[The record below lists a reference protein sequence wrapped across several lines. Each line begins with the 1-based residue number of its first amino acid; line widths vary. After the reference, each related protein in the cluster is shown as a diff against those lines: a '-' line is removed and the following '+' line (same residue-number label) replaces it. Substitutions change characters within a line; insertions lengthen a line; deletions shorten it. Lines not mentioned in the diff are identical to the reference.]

1 MPVQKFDPPQPSE
14 LFLELKSKY
23 RIQTEYLKKLSPN
36 YKNRCW
42 DILRFWLRILEE
54 KISQNEG
61 EVSFEI
67 YKRCKNELEFVPRY
81 ELRFL
86 CEVCR
91 LFHGV
96 NEHLTNLV
104 WEDILLKIDEKG
116 HTGDFADPLPVFI
129 ELAFDLNR
137 IDSGNKLFF
146 INVIANT
153 LNQPNIY
160 EKLNL
165 DIEALEKYLKIL
177 KKVNPA

>member
-1 MPVQKFDPPQPSE
+1 MPLQKFDNPQPSE

-23 RIQTEYLKKLSPN
+23 HIQTEYLKKLSPN

-42 DILRFWLRILEE
+42 DILSFWLGIMEE
-54 KISQNEG
+54 KMSQDKG
-61 EVSFEI
+61 EISFEI

-91 LFHGV
+91 FFHGV

-116 HTGDFADPLPVFI
+116 HAGDFADPLPVFI
-129 ELAFDLNR
+129 KLAFDLNR
-137 IDSGNKLFF
+137 IDSDNKLFF
-146 INVIANT
+146 INLITNT
-153 LNQPNIY
+153 LNQPNMY

-165 DIEALEKYLKIL
+165 DIEAMEKYLKIL
-177 KKVNPA
+177 KK